1 MARVVRASQREV
13 IIFCD
18 CPGCPSSAAIS
29 DVDGMSLCAECL
41 IEYWE
46 KGKLIAKTKYDE
58 DGEPY
63 MEDDDPYEEAVKCP
77 SLRRKIVKL

>member
-1 MARVVRASQREV
+1 MARVVSASQREV

-18 CPGCPSSAAIS
+18 CPGCPRSAAIS
-29 DVDGMSLCAECL
+29 DVDGMNLCAECL

-46 KGKLIAKTKYDE
+46 RGKLIDKTKYDE

-63 MEDDDPYEEAVKCP
+63 MEDG
-77 SLRRKIVKL
+77 S